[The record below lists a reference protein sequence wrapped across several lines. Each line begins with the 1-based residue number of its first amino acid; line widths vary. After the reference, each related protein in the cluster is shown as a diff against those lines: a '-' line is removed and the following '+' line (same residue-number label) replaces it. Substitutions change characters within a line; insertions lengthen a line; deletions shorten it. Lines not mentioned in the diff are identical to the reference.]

1 MNEFTVNGRTYRY
14 TNLNAFEAHKL
25 ILALVKKLGPAIKSV
40 SMDADVSSLIGA
52 FASVEGDV
60 LEDVAL
66 PVFAQCSLSVDGRP
80 LTNRGQIDAT
90 YTAEDV
96 MDLYEVAFTL
106 IKAQVGPAFT
116 KALTRFGALS

>member
-80 LTNRGQIDAT
+80 LTNRGQIDAA